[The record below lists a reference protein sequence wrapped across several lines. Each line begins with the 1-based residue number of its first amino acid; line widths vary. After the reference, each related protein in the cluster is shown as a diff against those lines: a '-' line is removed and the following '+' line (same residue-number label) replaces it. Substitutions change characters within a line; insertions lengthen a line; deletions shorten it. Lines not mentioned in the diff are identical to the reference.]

1 MSLIEKTKQSI
12 EGLQLLVVDDF
23 SAKSEIEKKVK
34 EKIEKL
40 ELLDDD
46 NEAIEAIRLFKN
58 FLKDCYK
65 HSQKLNKLEQKELL
79 YENALRGVNT
89 TNAMHS
95 REFILKKLQEIDTDK
110 TKFL

>member
-12 EGLQLLVVDDF
+12 EGLQLLVVDDL
-23 SAKSEIEKKVK
+23 SVKSEIEKKVK

-46 NEAIEAIRLFKN
+46 DEAIEAIRLFKI

-65 HSQKLNKLEQKELL
+65 HSLKLNKLEEKELL
-79 YENALRGVNT
+79 YENVLRGT
-89 TNAMHS
+89 RGTSMHQ

-110 TKFL
+110 NKFL

>member
-1 MSLIEKTKQSI
+1 MKICQALFLFNFQGSMLNSFVVITYYTI
-12 EGLQLLVVDDF
+12 VEGGL
-23 SAKSEIEKKVK
+23 S
-34 EKIEKL
+34 
-40 ELLDDD
+40 
-46 NEAIEAIRLFKN
+46 RLFKN

>member
-1 MSLIEKTKQSI
+1 MSLIEKTLQSI

-23 SAKSEIEKKVK
+23 SAKIEIEKKVK

-46 NEAIEAIRLFKN
+46 DEAIEAIRLLKN

-79 YENALRGVNT
+79 YENALRGVSRNT
-89 TNAMHS
+89 AMHS
-95 REFILKKLQEIDTDK
+95 REFILKKLQEIDTEK
-110 TKFL
+110 TKFI